1 MKMNKKIII
10 VGVGE
15 TAELALDYFR
25 NDSEY
30 EVAAFVAELT
40 YLQKHPQL
48 QTIDSV
54 PVIALDSILEN
65 YPPNK
70 YQAFVAMSYVRLN
83 HDRAKFYNLLKSMGY
98 SFASYVSSRIYV
110 GSNVSI
116 GENCF
121 IFEDNILQRN
131 VTIGD
136 NVILWSGNHIG
147 HRSVIKDHVFLSSQ
161 VAVSGFCV
169 IEEYSF
175 LGINSCVGD
184 NVTIATENFIGGGV
198 TIMKDTKPGEI
209 YRAPIAKA
217 ERLKTNIVFGF

>member
-1 MKMNKKIII
+1 MKMNKKLII
-10 VGVGE
+10 VGAGE

-25 NDSEY
+25 NDSAY
-30 EVAAFVAELT
+30 DVVAFVAERM

-54 PVIALDSILEN
+54 PIVALDSILEN
-65 YPPNK
+65 YPPNE

-83 HDRAKFYNLLKSMGY
+83 HDRAKFYSQLKNMGY
-98 SFASYVSSRIYV
+98 SFASYVSSRAYV

-121 IFEDNILQRN
+121 ILEDNVLQSN

-136 NVILWSGNHIG
+136 NVVLWSGNHIG
-147 HRSVIKDHVFLSSQ
+147 HRSVIKNHVFLSSH

-169 IEEYSF
+169 VEEYCF
-175 LGINSCVGD
+175 LGINSCIGD
-184 NVTIATENFIGGGV
+184 NVTVAAENFIGGGV
-198 TIMKDTKPGEI
+198 TLIQDTKPGEI
-209 YRAPIAKA
+209 YRVPVAKA
-217 ERLKTNIVFGF
+217 ERLMTNIVFGF